1 MIPSIIILVLAK
13 VAWTSSHTLNPYN
26 PIASSNKTINIQVVA
41 LDWKWLFIYP
51 NQDVASVNN
60 FQIPINTP
68 INLELTSDTVMISF
82 WVPQLGGQI
91 YAMPGMS
98 TQLNLVASK
107 DGIFNGATANI
118 SGEGFS
124 GMTFAVKAS
133 SYRDYSNWLTKL
145 SSSSK
150 KLNLK
155 TYNQLAKPSQ
165 YNAVTDYSNVV
176 PNLYNAIVY
185 KYIAPTY
192 GSNGGLTTVA
202 IPKGESLS
210 GMVM

>member
-1 MIPSIIILVLAK
+1 M
-13 VAWTSSHTLNPYN
+13 N
-26 PIASSNKTINIQVVA
+26 
-41 LDWKWLFIYP
+41 
-51 NQDVASVNN
+51 
-60 FQIPINTP
+60 
-68 INLELTSDTVMISF
+68 SF

-98 TQLNLVASK
+98 TQLNLMASK
-107 DGIFNGATANI
+107 DGIFNGSSANI

-124 GMTFAVKAS
+124 DMTFAVKAS
-133 SYRDYSNWLTKL
+133 SYGDYSNWLAKL

-155 TYNQLAKPSQ
+155 TYNQLAEPSQ
-165 YNAVTDYSNVV
+165 YNSVTDYSNVV

-185 KYIAPTY
+185 KYVTPTY

-210 GMVM
+210 GMVMF